1 MIPSQV
7 ARGHTSLNCVKGV
20 NIFKKTLKNNL
31 IEFLEDF
38 PFVIQC
44 EYLKYY
50 VVIYMAGIEPSS
62 PRSDEYAYSYQF
74 ITI

>member
-62 PRSDEYAYSYQF
+62 LRSDEYAMMHTR
-74 ITI
+74 INL